1 MRATNTLPLLQQYK
15 VLFQYYKRLILIG
28 CGLMVCQQ
36 ISGIVIANQY
46 GPVLIEDA
54 GFKTED
60 VSDEI
65 AAVILSL
72 PLSFVRL
79 LGTII
84 AITVIDAKGRRT
96 VLMYT
101 LPILAGVMIMLGA
114 AFACYQKSDE
124 IWLKTI
130 GKWSSLLLMIA
141 FLFTYSAG
149 LASIPWLINSEIYP
163 LFLIGSASALAAFVN
178 WLTSFAYTSIFQET
192 NFIASLEVAGVCN
205 IFTYLFVFYFLKE
218 TKGNSITKNIALML
232 NKSQREVTQFV

>member
-1 MRATNTLPLLQQYK
+1 M
-15 VLFQYYKRLILIG
+15 
-28 CGLMVCQQ
+28 
-36 ISGIVIANQY
+36 
-46 GPVLIEDA
+46 
-54 GFKTED
+54 
-60 VSDEI
+60 
-65 AAVILSL
+65 
-72 PLSFVRL
+72 RL

-84 AITVIDAKGRRT
+84 AITVIDAKGRRR

-114 AFACYQKSDE
+114 AFACYQKSDD

-178 WLTSFAYTSIFQET
+178 WITSFAYTSIF
-192 NFIASLEVAGVCN
+192 
-205 IFTYLFVFYFLKE
+205 
-218 TKGNSITKNIALML
+218 
-232 NKSQREVTQFV
+232 